1 MTLGGLWLKAKND
14 GNRDLARAIVANGR
28 TPAVYFGT
36 THTHRLGWLTNY
48 STGRRVYTISRSHTL
63 RRLLFA
69 NDGDLT
75 ELTRIKKGGGIIV
88 PI

>member
-36 THTHRLGWLTNY
+36 THTHTDWAG
-48 STGRRVYTISRSHTL
+48 
-63 RRLLFA
+63 
-69 NDGDLT
+69 
-75 ELTRIKKGGGIIV
+75 
-88 PI
+88 